1 MAWRKNRIEPIRK
14 LDRPSEPEEN
24 KLSSHTYTGR
34 VSSIVFSLNSSES
47 CLEKYMR

>member
-24 KLSSHTYTGR
+24 KLSSHTMIVR
-34 VSSIVFSLNSSES
+34 VSSVVSVQIRSKLA
-47 CLEKYMR
+47 